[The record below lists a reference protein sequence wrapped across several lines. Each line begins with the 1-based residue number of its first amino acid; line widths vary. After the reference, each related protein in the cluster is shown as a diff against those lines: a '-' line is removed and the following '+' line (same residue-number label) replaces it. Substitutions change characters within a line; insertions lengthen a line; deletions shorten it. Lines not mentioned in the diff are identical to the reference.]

1 MPVPTSPHPW
11 TPAMLST
18 LLVLKA
24 EGFDVD
30 YITGYLTHVFG
41 GPKEVQVV
49 LRKMQEIYFW
59 EKMGVKLGE
68 V

>member
-1 MPVPTSPHPW
+1 
-11 TPAMLST
+11 MLST

-41 GPKEVQVV
+41 GPREVQVV

>member
-1 MPVPTSPHPW
+1 MPIPTSPHPW
-11 TPAMLST
+11 TPSMLNT

-24 EGFDVD
+24 EGFDVE
-30 YITGYLTHVFG
+30 YITKYLIGVFG
-41 GPKEVQVV
+41 GPREVQVV

-59 EKMGVKLGE
+59 EKMGVRMNE

>member
-1 MPVPTSPHPW
+1 
-11 TPAMLST
+11 MLNT

-24 EGFDVD
+24 EGFDVE
-30 YITGYLTHVFG
+30 YITKYLIGVFG
-41 GPKEVQVV
+41 GPREVQVV

-59 EKMGVKLGE
+59 EKMGVRMNE